1 MEAKVA
7 AAMRWL
13 DTMPTGKRLPVTEW
27 QAGVVRT
34 WIQRQPEIGGEI
46 DGGMNFN
53 ATFTEIYK
61 MEILPVSEKWQDKK
75 LEK

>member
-1 MEAKVA
+1 
-7 AAMRWL
+7 MRWL